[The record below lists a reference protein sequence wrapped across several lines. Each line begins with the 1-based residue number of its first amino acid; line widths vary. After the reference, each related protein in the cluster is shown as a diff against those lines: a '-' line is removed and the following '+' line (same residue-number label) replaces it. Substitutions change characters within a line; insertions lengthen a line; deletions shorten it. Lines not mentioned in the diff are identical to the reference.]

1 MGDNL
6 STNAARGAYSF
17 GVSETDTTQ
26 GKEAMAPVLKIKPT
40 MMPPREEDVDYVPPR
55 RFVVDAET
63 AARIEDR
70 LANPRKPND
79 ALRALFKK

>member
-1 MGDNL
+1 
-6 STNAARGAYSF
+6 
-17 GVSETDTTQ
+17 
-26 GKEAMAPVLKIKPT
+26 MAPVLKFKST
-40 MMPPREEDVDYVPPR
+40 MMPQREDVDYVPPR

>member
-1 MGDNL
+1 
-6 STNAARGAYSF
+6 
-17 GVSETDTTQ
+17 
-26 GKEAMAPVLKIKPT
+26 MAPVLKIKPT
-40 MMPPREEDVDYVPPR
+40 MMPQREDVDYVPPQ

-70 LANPRKPND
+70 IANPQKPND

>member
-1 MGDNL
+1 
-6 STNAARGAYSF
+6 
-17 GVSETDTTQ
+17 
-26 GKEAMAPVLKIKPT
+26 MAPVLKIKPT
-40 MMPPREEDVDYVPPR
+40 MMPQREDDYVPQR
-55 RFVVDAET
+55 RIVVDAET

>member
-1 MGDNL
+1 M
-6 STNAARGAYSF
+6 STNAPRGAYSF

-40 MMPPREEDVDYVPPR
+40 MMPQREDDYVPPR
-55 RFVVDAET
+55 RIVVDAET
-63 AARIEDR
+63 AARIEDH

-79 ALRALFKK
+79 ALRVLFKK

>member
-1 MGDNL
+1 MG
-6 STNAARGAYSF
+6 
-17 GVSETDTTQ
+17 
-26 GKEAMAPVLKIKPT
+26 MAKP
-40 MMPPREEDVDYVPPR
+40 DYVPPR

-79 ALRALFKK
+79 ALRALLAKERTDG